1 VRIPDVMYLMA
12 MQFSPAGLFASVLS
26 VRSRVWCGT
35 ACPMAALVLVT
46 ALADHARAA
55 APGEPGAAAMPA
67 IAEAAAARPAGL
79 AGAHTALGVGPSA
92 LGVNPAGLARD
103 TGVVYQGSLRA
114 HLTRSGAVAWSFPA
128 MGGQWAV
135 SATYV
140 DYDVLTETDENMNV
154 LGTLRPFNLYPA
166 VTYAR
171 ALGEHLHV
179 GGTFKL
185 AHETLGAFEGATS
198 AWGAGL
204 DAGLQYQ
211 MARNLTVGAAV
222 TNIGRQFSGYYE
234 GDTRRGILPLAVRG
248 GVAYQPRGNRQ
259 LTLVADAVAPWHASP
274 YVALGAEYAVMPEW
288 TVRGGTRWSGDD
300 VRNLVGVI
308 DPNAGI
314 EERGGEAVKLAA
326 GTTVQVGPVAVDYA
340 AQWWR
345 ELGVVQSLTVSWQ
358 ARGR

>member
-1 VRIPDVMYLMA
+1 MRCGPV
-12 MQFSPAGLFASVLS
+12 SPV
-26 VRSRVWCGT
+26 
-35 ACPMAALVLVT
+35 AALLFVILMPDI
-46 ALADHARAA
+46 APAA

-67 IAEAAAARPAGL
+67 IAEASAARPAGL
-79 AGAHTALGVGPSA
+79 AGAHTALGEGPSV

-103 TGVVYQGSLRA
+103 SGVVYQGSLRA
-114 HLTRSGAVAWSFPA
+114 HLTRMGAVAWSFPA
-128 MGGQWAV
+128 TGGQWAV

-140 DYDVLTETDENMNV
+140 DYDVLTQTDADRNV

-171 ALGEHLHV
+171 ALGENLHA

-185 AHETLGAFEGATS
+185 AHETLGAFDGATS
-198 AWGAGL
+198 AWGAGF
-204 DAGLQYQ
+204 DAGVQYR
-211 MARNLTVGAAV
+211 MARNLVAGAAV
-222 TNIGRQFSGYYE
+222 TNIGRQFTGYYE
-234 GDTRRGILPLAVRG
+234 GDTRRGVLPLAVRG
-248 GVAYQPRGNRQ
+248 GLAYQPRGNRQ

-274 YVALGAEYAVMPEW
+274 YAAVGAEYAVLPEW
-288 TVRGGTRWSGDD
+288 SVRGGTRWSVDD

-308 DPNAGI
+308 DPNAGL

-345 ELGVVQSLTVSWQ
+345 ELGVVQSLTVSWH
-358 ARGR
+358 ARRGG